1 MDQQAITDP
10 RHVRLVT
17 EGALLGTVVAQ
28 GAAPDL
34 AILSDDAGQFDV
46 LTHALCWIHAE
57 RVLARLPGFNDRQRE
72 ALASVRGELWAL
84 YDARKAYKEAP
95 DALTAAAIEA
105 RFETLGATRTGYASL
120 DQALKR
126 MRRNQEELLR
136 VLQRPEL
143 PLHNNLSE
151 SDIRDYVKKRKISGS
166 TRSESGR
173 RCRDTFASL
182 KKTCR
187 KNQLSFWQYLQD
199 RVFGWH
205 RIAPLAQWIF
215 EATPTG
221 ATVPVH
227 GP

>member
-1 MDQQAITDP
+1 MSA
-10 RHVRLVT
+10 LVT
-17 EGALLGTVVAQ
+17 EGALLGTVVEQ
-28 GAAPDL
+28 GVAPDL
-34 AILSDDAGQFDV
+34 AIVSDDAGQFDV

-57 RVLARLPGFNDRQRE
+57 RVLAKLLGFNDAQRQ
-72 ALASVRGELWAL
+72 ALASVRSELWAI
-84 YDARKAYKEAP
+84 YDALKAYKEAP
-95 DALTAAAIEA
+95 EALTAAAIEA
-105 RFETLGATRTGYASL
+105 RFDKLCATRTGYASL

-166 TRSESGR
+166 TRSPSGR

-187 KNQLSFWQYLQD
+187 KNGLSFWQYLKD

-205 RIAPLAQWIF
+205 RIPPLAQWIF

-221 ATVPVH
+221 ANVPLRD
-227 GP
+227 P